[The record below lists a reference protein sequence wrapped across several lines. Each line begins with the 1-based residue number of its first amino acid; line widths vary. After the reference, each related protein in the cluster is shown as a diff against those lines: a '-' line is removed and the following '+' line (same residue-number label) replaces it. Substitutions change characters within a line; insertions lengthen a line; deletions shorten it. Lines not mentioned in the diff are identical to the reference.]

1 MPNALG
7 SRERAVLRAR
17 YGFDG
22 APQTLQAVGSELH
35 LTAERVRQIQE
46 HALET
51 LRAAGSTVLSEVVRD
66 YVEADALDSGT
77 DRLGA

>member
-1 MPNALG
+1 
-7 SRERAVLRAR
+7 

-35 LTAERVRQIQE
+35 LTAERVRQIQH

-51 LRAAGSTVLSEVVRD
+51 LRAAGSTVLSQIVAE
-66 YVEADALDSGT
+66 YAEAEALDSEA